1 MLSKR
6 PRKTLWGPRPG
17 AKGQMTVSLGT
28 DSKDGAASRAHV
40 KSPSGRRPAGEDTRE
55 AILRAA
61 CKEFAAHGFSGA
73 TVRAIAARAGVNH
86 SMIKYYFENKSRL
99 WRSAVASLF
108 KSLWA
113 SIDYFSLE
121 RSGLSDVE
129 VFKTFMRRYVRF
141 CAEHPEF
148 ARIMVQENL
157 SENDRVEWTAL
168 TFMKPA
174 RIYMH
179 PLFDRLRQ
187 AGRLPDIPRISF
199 DYIFVASAQM
209 MFVLAPE
216 VRRIWDYDPLTED
229 AINSHTDAMIRLFL
243 RDPAEAR
250 A

>member
-1 MLSKR
+1 M
-6 PRKTLWGPRPG
+6 
-17 AKGQMTVSLGT
+17 SLGT
-28 DSKDGAASRAHV
+28 DDKAGANSEARARAA
-40 KSPSGRRPAGEDTRE
+40 PGRRPAGEDTKQ

-73 TVRAIAARAGVNH
+73 TVRAIGARAGVNH
-86 SMIKYYFENKSRL
+86 SMIKYYFQNKGLL
-99 WRSAVASLF
+99 WRAAVASLF
-108 KSLWA
+108 RGLWGA
-113 SIDYFSLE
+113 LDFFNLE
-121 RSGLSDVE
+121 RSGLSDLE
-129 VFKTFMRRYVRF
+129 IFKTFMRRYVRF

-168 TFMKPA
+168 TFTKPG
-174 RIYMH
+174 RTYMQ

-187 AGRLPDIPRISF
+187 AGHLPDIPRISF

-216 VRRIWDYDPLTED
+216 VRRIWDYDPLTEQ
-229 AINSHTDAMIRLFL
+229 AIESHTEAMITLFL
-243 RDPAEAR
+243 RDPPEPR